1 MSETEIGSPEQTT
14 NVAEPWTWSSW
25 QVILL
30 LLNASL
36 GLILFEWAWYANRR
50 FRKNIPEL
58 DALLPAFRRNDAP
71 KWQKWRFY
79 PGAMTI
85 MIPRFLFG
93 VCVTLFILLPIVKI
107 ALIGQPMHEPITG
120 CRRVLI
126 RWAYRITTTLF

>member
-71 KWQKWRFY
+71 SGKNGDFT
-79 PGAMTI
+79 PG
-85 MIPRFLFG
+85 L
-93 VCVTLFILLPIVKI
+93 
-107 ALIGQPMHEPITG
+107 
-120 CRRVLI
+120 
-126 RWAYRITTTLF
+126 